1 MRPYNMHTLTNINM
15 QSIERNVMACRY
27 KIQSRNLP
35 NLVVIQHVEYP
46 KYILDKQ
53 FSLMLHFSE
62 MIIRWLIYLKLLV
75 LLYSEGPHMGE
86 VPRISII

>member
-62 MIIRWLIYLKLLV
+62 NLDHTMVNIFEIARVIIF
-75 LLYSEGPHMGE
+75 
-86 VPRISII
+86 

>member
-1 MRPYNMHTLTNINM
+1 MRPYNMHSLTNINM
-15 QSIERNVMACRY
+15 QSFERNVIACRY

-46 KYILDKQ
+46 EYILDKQ
-53 FSLMLHFSE
+53 FLLMLHFSE
-62 MIIRWLIYLKLLV
+62 IRWLIYLKLLV

>member
-46 KYILDKQ
+46 MYIGNMRFLTNVTSFQNPMYPFVTTKISNLDNTMVNICKIARV
-53 FSLMLHFSE
+53 
-62 MIIRWLIYLKLLV
+62 IIF
-75 LLYSEGPHMGE
+75 
-86 VPRISII
+86 

>member
-15 QSIERNVMACRY
+15 QSIERNVMACTY

-46 KYILDKQ
+46 KYILDQQ

-62 MIIRWLIYLKLLV
+62 K
-75 LLYSEGPHMGE
+75 P
-86 VPRISII
+86 

>member
-1 MRPYNMHTLTNINM
+1 M
-15 QSIERNVMACRY
+15 QFIKRNVIACRY
-27 KIQSRNLP
+27 KNHSRNLP

-46 KYILDKQ
+46 EYILDKQ

>member
-46 KYILDKQ
+46 EYILDKQ
-53 FSLMLHFSE
+53 FSLILHFSE

>member
-1 MRPYNMHTLTNINM
+1 MRPYNMHILTNINM

-46 KYILDKQ
+46 EYILDKQ

-62 MIIRWLIYLKLLV
+62 IRWLIYLKLLV
-75 LLYSEGPHMGE
+75 LLYSEGPHMGD

>member
-46 KYILDKQ
+46 EYILDKQ
-53 FSLMLHFSE
+53 FSLILHFSE
-62 MIIRWLIYLKLLV
+62 MIIRWLMYLKILK

-86 VPRISII
+86 VPRISVI

>member
-15 QSIERNVMACRY
+15 QCIERNVMECRY

-53 FSLMLHFSE
+53 FSLILHISE
-62 MIIRWLIYLKLLV
+62 IIICNLDHTMVNVFEIARV
-75 LLYSEGPHMGE
+75 
-86 VPRISII
+86 IIF

>member
-15 QSIERNVMACRY
+15 QFIERNVMACRY

-53 FSLMLHFSE
+53 FSLILHFTE

-75 LLYSEGPHMGE
+75 LLYSEGSHMGE

>member
-1 MRPYNMHTLTNINM
+1 M

-35 NLVVIQHVEYP
+35 NLVVIQYVEYH

-53 FSLMLHFSE
+53 FSLMLHFLE
-62 MIIRWLIYLKLLV
+62 KHTMVIIFQIARV
-75 LLYSEGPHMGE
+75 
-86 VPRISII
+86 IIF